1 MNEQK
6 QAEIAAF
13 LTLCVEVAKRPYNA
27 KKRGAMNL
35 LTSFASGQYGRDAH
49 QEAIKSF
56 GPPAATERQEI
67 RVGKPSGEGRR
78 RNQSPELRAPGQMTE
93 GRRERLLKKGV
104 LEVRSEAAKVVA
116 GVEPVDN
123 GFLQEETISSVQL
136 STGAIF
142 DTETGQTENNLTA
155 DAAELS
161 AAQLVEKY
169 GRAVLYTHLIELG
182 KDAADLDQKTDR
194 QMANI
199 IKKETSK

>member
-1 MNEQK
+1 MDEQK
-6 QAEIAAF
+6 QSEIAAF
-13 LTLCVEVAKRPYNA
+13 LALCVEVAKRPYNA

-49 QEAIKSF
+49 QAAIKSF

-104 LEVRSEAAKVVA
+104 LEVRSAAAKVVA
-116 GVEPVDN
+116 EGEAVDN

-161 AAQLVEKY
+161 APQLVEKY
-169 GRAVLYTHLIELG
+169 GRAVLYAHLIELG
-182 KDAADLDQKTDR
+182 KDASDLDQKTDR
-194 QMANI
+194 QLANI

>member
-1 MNEQK
+1 MDEQK
-6 QAEIAAF
+6 QSEIAAF
-13 LTLCVEVAKRPYNA
+13 LALCVEVAKRPYNA

-49 QEAIKSF
+49 QAAIKSF

-104 LEVRSEAAKVVA
+104 LEVRSAAAKVVA
-116 GVEPVDN
+116 EGEAVDN

-161 AAQLVEKY
+161 APQLVEKY
-169 GRAVLYTHLIELG
+169 GRAVLYAHLIELG
-182 KDAADLDQKTDR
+182 KDASDLDQKTDR
-194 QMANI
+194 QLANI
-199 IKKETSK
+199 LKKSFN